1 MEAVL
6 AVFGNLFDSVTTV
19 VTTATQTPMMLIGV
33 AASVGGI
40 AISWFKRMTGQ
51 RRGKGRG

>member
-1 MEAVL
+1 MDIVL
-6 AVFGNLFDSVTTV
+6 TVFGNLFDAVGTV
-19 VTTATQTPMMLIGV
+19 VTEATETPMMLIGV
-33 AASVGGI
+33 AAAVGGI

>member
-1 MEAVL
+1 MEAVI
-6 AVFGNLFDSVTTV
+6 AVFGNLFSAVGTV
-19 VTTATQTPMMLIGV
+19 VTEATATPMMLIGV

-51 RRGKGRG
+51 RSGKRR

>member
-6 AVFGNLFDSVTTV
+6 GVFSNLFGAVGTV
-19 VTTATQTPMMLIGV
+19 VNEAIDTPMMLIGV

-51 RRGKGRG
+51 RSGKRR

>member
-1 MEAVL
+1 MTVVL
-6 AVFGNLFDSVTTV
+6 EVFGNLFGAVGTV
-19 VTTATQTPMMLIGV
+19 VTQAVETPMMLIGV

-51 RRGKGRG
+51 RSGKRR

>member
-6 AVFGNLFDSVTTV
+6 TVFGNLFDSVTTV
-19 VTTATQTPMMLIGV
+19 VTTATATPIMLIGV

-51 RRGKGRG
+51 RSGRRR